1 MTGVSEAVD
10 PRYPHTRIPD
20 APSGSQLADPYF
32 PTAGLPSFAVAR
44 SHFTS
49 LRTIHSQNAHS
60 HKMSTTRKPIVTRSS
75 LACLRCRTRHQK
87 CDAKKPR
94 CSRCIDSAGLC
105 EYAKSRRGGGSVDNR
120 ELGSKNVTGYL
131 AEIGDEQVMSNLQT
145 PSAMLDGVSFATPSS
160 PQRLRIPP
168 TPLSD
173 GSSRTRRS
181 SQTLRNNT
189 LIDAYYNNLHKFH
202 PIIFPR
208 ARLLSLNQDPAWQ
221 PRLVPLMAVLRLIGN
236 IYISQEWSSSLHDT
250 VEAFISQGSGVDPI
264 MVQARLL
271 YSVALFW
278 QERKAPAM
286 REIAAAAEIAME
298 LKMFNR
304 EFAEDNAAGDA
315 VVAESWRRT
324 WWMLYI
330 LDGFYAGTL
339 GTLEYNVMH
348 IEATVDLP
356 CEEYEYESEVS
367 KQMRDVWWEHANL
380 VPSGYSEAKDVE

>member
-1 MTGVSEAVD
+1 
-10 PRYPHTRIPD
+10 
-20 APSGSQLADPYF
+20 
-32 PTAGLPSFAVAR
+32 
-44 SHFTS
+44 
-49 LRTIHSQNAHS
+49 
-60 HKMSTTRKPIVTRSS
+60 
-75 LACLRCRTRHQK
+75 
-87 CDAKKPR
+87 
-94 CSRCIDSAGLC
+94 
-105 EYAKSRRGGGSVDNR
+105 
-120 ELGSKNVTGYL
+120 
-131 AEIGDEQVMSNLQT
+131 
-145 PSAMLDGVSFATPSS
+145 
-160 PQRLRIPP
+160 
-168 TPLSD
+168 
-173 GSSRTRRS
+173 
-181 SQTLRNNT
+181 
-189 LIDAYYNNLHKFH
+189 
-202 PIIFPR
+202 
-208 ARLLSLNQDPAWQ
+208 
-221 PRLVPLMAVLRLIGN
+221 MAVLRLIGN